1 MASPILTT
9 TIENW
14 GSILK
19 RRPETTLPYLRDEDP
34 HIPARTWVKAP
45 RILTQQSMF
54 FLGQSKTA
62 NLPSIYH
69 WKSRDF
75 WGWWMKPVTL
85 CDGSNLPSPTL
96 TGWS

>member
-54 FLGQSKTA
+54 FWGKAKRRIFHQST
-62 NLPSIYH
+62 
-69 WKSRDF
+69 
-75 WGWWMKPVTL
+75 
-85 CDGSNLPSPTL
+85 
-96 TGWS
+96 TGRVEIFGAGG